1 MSNDA
6 SSVPS
11 NGDGRRNRRRR
22 RRHADGANGAP
33 TDAATTNGVTAP
45 APAEEGAARWVD
57 QVDALA
63 GQLATLRTRGAIL
76 DHVVREVMK
85 LLPAEAVIVHA
96 DGAALSLEPSRTVIP
111 LATAGRQFGSIEIAL
126 KPDHAA
132 GPTERALGTALVRQA
147 ALALERVALEDA
159 AWPATPEPA
168 GPAVAVAAAD
178 AVTIQR
184 SLDRLATEISRLA
197 SLARS
202 AALPPA
208 RRVEEAE
215 RTLTATLADLRARL
229 LPG

>member
-6 SSVPS
+6 SSAQR
-11 NGDGRRNRRRR
+11 NGDSRRDRRRR
-22 RRHADGANGAP
+22 RRRADAPETTNAAP
-33 TDAATTNGVTAP
+33 TEAP
-45 APAEEGAARWVD
+45 TEAPVNDSGARWVD

-63 GQLATLRTRGAIL
+63 GQLATLRTRSAIL

-85 LLPAEAVIVHA
+85 LMPAEAVIVHA
-96 DGAALSLEPSRTVIP
+96 DQAPLSLEPSHTVIP
-111 LATAGRQFGSIEIAL
+111 LATAGRRFGAIEIAL
-126 KPDHAA
+126 KTDHTP

-168 GPAVAVAAAD
+168 GPPIALPPAD
-178 AVTIQR
+178 ATVIQR
-184 SLDRLATEISRLA
+184 SLDRLETEIGRLA

-208 RRVEEAE
+208 RRVDETE
-215 RTLTATLADLRARL
+215 RTLAATLTDLRARL
-229 LPG
+229 LSGQGG